1 MRPPL
6 TAIVVCLNEGAHV
19 ERTVENLRAT
29 IPSDAEIVVVDEGS
43 TDGSADFVA
52 RTNGRLRLTR
62 TTRLGVPGARNHGAA
77 MASGE
82 VLVFADAHIETPIKW
97 WVPLIEAL
105 DDPRVGA
112 AAPAIYDMNHPDAK
126 GFGMHFVMPNLVPG
140 FLFKRG
146 EAPYAVPAL
155 PGCCLA
161 MRRDVFDAV
170 GGFDGGMI
178 DWGMVD
184 SELCL
189 RLWLLGYELRL
200 IPQVE
205 VGHLF
210 REVLPYPVSR
220 GSYLHNKL
228 RLAWLHFGRSRLA
241 TVIDALRTEED
252 FGEALATIA
261 ESDVMTRRADLHRRR
276 QHDEAWFFDRFDQ
289 FE

>member
-19 ERTVENLRAT
+19 KRTVDNLQAT
-29 IPSDAEIVVVDEGS
+29 VPPGAEIVVVDEDS
-43 TDGSADFVA
+43 TDQSTDFLVHTSGSLRLA
-52 RTNGRLRLTR
+52 RTA
-62 TTRLGVPGARNHGAA
+62 RLGVPRARNHGAA
-77 MASGE
+77 LASGE
-82 VLVFADAHIETPIKW
+82 VLVFADAHIETPIAW
-97 WVPLIEAL
+97 WRPLLEAL
-105 DDPRVGA
+105 DDPLVGA
-112 AAPAIYDMNHPDAK
+112 VAPAIYDLTNPGAK
-126 GFGMHFVMPNLVPG
+126 GFGMSFVMPTLSPG
-140 FLFKRG
+140 FLYQRG
-146 EAPYAVPAL
+146 DEPYAVPAL

-170 GGFDGGMI
+170 GGFDAGMI

-184 SELCL
+184 SELCM

-210 REVLPYPVSR
+210 REVLPYPVRR

-241 TVIDALRTEED
+241 TVVDALRSEEA
-252 FGEALATIA
+252 FSEALASLA
-261 ESDVMTRRADLHRRR
+261 ESDITTKRADLHRRR
-276 QHDEAWFFDRFDQ
+276 RRDDAWFFDRFEK